1 MKEIGIY
8 VHIPFCK
15 KKCNY
20 CDFTSFCFDEEKI
33 KIYFRA
39 LKEEISNFKLDDDF
53 LDTYEVTTIYFGGG
67 TPSFPDSKYIVRIA
81 DLIKEKFHVDT
92 KKVEMTIE
100 VNPGTVSESKLIE
113 YRLCGFN
120 RISIGLQSTDDKLLD
135 LIGRIHTYSEFIDA
149 YNMAMN
155 AGFSNINVDLM
166 LGLPTQTE
174 EDLIYSVRKVID
186 LHPSHISLYSLILEE
201 GTPLYDAVQK
211 GRVTLIS
218 ERLEREMYWDAKK
231 LLEANGYKH
240 YEISNFARKG
250 RESKHNLNC
259 WNQEEYFG
267 FGVAAHS
274 YYKERRYS
282 NTADFNKYIENIQN
296 KKFENNVTINE
307 VQSLLS
313 KAKEY
318 MMLGLRKLDGV
329 NISKFEEIF
338 HMNPVYYFKKEI
350 DKLVSYDLIQV
361 DSDCDCIKLTK
372 KGIDLANIVFEEFV

>member
-33 KIYFRA
+33 KNYFSA
-39 LKEEISNFKLDDDF
+39 LKEEITNLKLDNDF
-53 LDTYEVTTIYFGGG
+53 FDMYEVTTIYFGGG
-67 TPSFPDSKYIVRIA
+67 TPSYPDSKYIVRTV
-81 DLIKEKFHVDT
+81 DLLKEKFHIDA

-100 VNPGTVSESKLIE
+100 VNPGTVNESKLIE

-120 RISIGLQSTDDKLLD
+120 RISIGLQSTDDRLLQ
-135 LIGRIHTYSEFIDA
+135 LMGRIHTYNEFIDA

-166 LGLPTQTE
+166 FGLPTQTE

-186 LHPSHISLYSLILEE
+186 FHPSHVSLYSLILEE
-201 GTPLYDAVQK
+201 GTPLYEAVQK
-211 GRVTLIS
+211 GKINLIS

-231 LLEANGYKH
+231 LLEVNGYKH
-240 YEISNFARKG
+240 YEISNFAREG

-259 WNQEEYFG
+259 WNQEEYLG
-267 FGVAAHS
+267 FGLAAHS
-274 YYKERRYS
+274 YFKEKRYS
-282 NTADFNKYIENIQN
+282 NIEDFDKYIDNINN
-296 KKFENNVTINE
+296 KLFKDNIIVHETQESIL
-307 VQSLLS
+307 SLS
-313 KAKEY
+313 KEY
-318 MMLGLRKLDGV
+318 MMLGLRKINGV
-329 NISKFEEIF
+329 SISKFEEKF

-350 DKLVSYDLIQV
+350 DKLTSYDLIEI
-361 DSDCDCIKLTK
+361 DSDYIRLTK

>member
-33 KIYFRA
+33 KNYFSA
-39 LKEEISNFKLDDDF
+39 LKEEITNLKLDNDF
-53 LDTYEVTTIYFGGG
+53 FDMYEVTTIYFGGG
-67 TPSFPDSKYIVRIA
+67 TPSYPDSKYIVRTV
-81 DLIKEKFHVDT
+81 DLLKEKFHIDA

-100 VNPGTVSESKLIE
+100 VNPGTVNESKLIE

-120 RISIGLQSTDDKLLD
+120 RISIGLQSTDDRLLQ
-135 LIGRIHTYSEFIDA
+135 LMGRIHTYNEFIDA

-186 LHPSHISLYSLILEE
+186 FHPSHVSLYSLILEE
-201 GTPLYDAVQK
+201 GTPLYEAVQK
-211 GRVTLIS
+211 GKINLIS

-231 LLEANGYKH
+231 LLEVNGYKH
-240 YEISNFARKG
+240 YEISNFAREG

-259 WNQEEYFG
+259 WNQEEYLG
-267 FGVAAHS
+267 FGLAAHS
-274 YYKERRYS
+274 YFKEKRYS
-282 NTADFNKYIENIQN
+282 NIEDFDKYIDNINN
-296 KKFENNVTINE
+296 KLFKDNIIVHETQGSIL
-307 VQSLLS
+307 SLS
-313 KAKEY
+313 KEY
-318 MMLGLRKLDGV
+318 MMLGLRKINGV
-329 NISKFEEIF
+329 SISKFEEKF

-350 DKLVSYDLIQV
+350 DKLTSYDLIEI
-361 DSDCDCIKLTK
+361 DSDYIRLTK